1 MCPTHQQLTPP
12 ASTSTIGQALPQGG
26 HPHRQLPPAHA
37 RPRRRHLRCVC
48 DQWHRAMV
56 VDRLTY
62 VCVSNLTQTNRDG
75 RPKGPP
81 TEEGTYLMTRA
92 HKRGVVAHPTLHNR
106 HTKSRNHTSTHVVSH
121 PTIHKQSQRNLPQ
134 VLAPIGIQLLDPPI
148 EVYLQV
154 SQRDRTDRSRTPQ
167 LPHHKPIQKPTNH

>member
-1 MCPTHQQLTPP
+1 MRPTHHQLTPP

-62 VCVSNLTQTNRDG
+62 VCVCNLTQTNRDG

-106 HTKSRNHTSTHVVSH
+106 HTNPRNHTSTHSVS
-121 PTIHKQSQRNLPQ
+121 
-134 VLAPIGIQLLDPPI
+134 
-148 EVYLQV
+148 
-154 SQRDRTDRSRTPQ
+154 
-167 LPHHKPIQKPTNH
+167 PHHTHTIATESTAGAGPHRHPAARPAHRGVPPGQSAGSN